1 HAGCD
6 HPEDVLRVSHL
17 VTVLDAPPRGLFPDC
32 LVRHLVQ
39 VTTLSTARPDLVQ
52 GPKTLVVDVA
62 HWSLLLLLRSIHLTT
77 RSVRSSLDTAQ
88 ATTAMATFTAIDR
101 IEHTVLAVTWI
112 TTSGP
117 RRYAPG
123 PAPDRLRR
131 LADRLRRLAD
141 RLRRLADRLRP
152 FADLSSDLDPSCWG
166 DRGNLQSPR
175 PVTGYLT
182 GIPSRCQ
189 TGGQVKHQ
197 WASLHN

>member
-1 HAGCD
+1 
-6 HPEDVLRVSHL
+6 
-17 VTVLDAPPRGLFPDC
+17 
-32 LVRHLVQ
+32 
-39 VTTLSTARPDLVQ
+39 
-52 GPKTLVVDVA
+52 
-62 HWSLLLLLRSIHLTT
+62 
-77 RSVRSSLDTAQ
+77 
-88 ATTAMATFTAIDR
+88 MATITTIDR

-141 RLRRLADRLRP
+141 
-152 FADLSSDLDPSCWG
+152 LSSDLNPSCWG
-166 DRGNLQSPR
+166 DRGDLQSPR

-182 GIPSRCQ
+182 GIPPRYQ

>member
-6 HPEDVLRVSHL
+6 HPEDVRRVSHL
-17 VTVLDAPPRGLFPDC
+17 VTVLDAPPDRLFLDY

-39 VTTLSTARPDLVQ
+39 VTTPSTARPDLVQ
-52 GPKTLVVDVA
+52 GPKTLVVHVA
-62 HWSLLLLLRSIHLTT
+62 HWSLLLFHRSIHLTT

-88 ATTAMATFTAIDR
+88 ATTAMATITAIDR

-131 LADRLRRLAD
+131 LADLLRRLAD
-141 RLRRLADRLRP
+141 RLRR

-166 DRGNLQSPR
+166 DRGNLQSLR

-189 TGGQVKHQ
+189 TG
-197 WASLHN
+197 